1 MTIQEIEIVTGGK
14 IECGRHL
21 KSDEIEQAFCS
32 DLMSDVLT
40 LGCHEILLI
49 TGLANMQAIRTA
61 EMADITH
68 IMFVRNKEISKEMLQ
83 LAAENDM
90 VLISCKSSMF
100 KVAGQLFAA
109 GLKPVY

>member
-1 MTIQEIEIVTGGK
+1 
-14 IECGRHL
+14 
-21 KSDEIEQAFCS
+21 
-32 DLMSDVLT
+32 
-40 LGCHEILLI
+40 
-49 TGLANMQAIRTA
+49 MQAIRTA